1 MDSDL
6 VLKTRGKH
14 GDASRA
20 AQRYCGCGGM
30 VDRVCG
36 RCRTVGICRFV
47 DLVIQRIGIWHIGK
61 PCGMALCCA
70 QESLPTSEF
79 EVTRLCQPN
88 HYATLARNSSGPST
102 LIFPLQSAEEPESP

>member
-1 MDSDL
+1 MTAPCGLSGPCAPSLLGRLRRDLSVRVTFRLYLKDSDL
-6 VLKTRGKH
+6 VLKNPREPR
-14 GDASRA
+14 DASRA

-47 DLVIQRIGIWHIGK
+47 DLVIQRIGIWHIRK

-70 QESLPTSEF
+70 
-79 EVTRLCQPN
+79 
-88 HYATLARNSSGPST
+88 
-102 LIFPLQSAEEPESP
+102 